1 MIAETVSGGRLICI
15 MQDGNATV
23 ILLTRA
29 EAIELLDKL
38 PSLIN
43 EMPFLIGEKSDK

>member
-1 MIAETVSGGRLICI
+1 